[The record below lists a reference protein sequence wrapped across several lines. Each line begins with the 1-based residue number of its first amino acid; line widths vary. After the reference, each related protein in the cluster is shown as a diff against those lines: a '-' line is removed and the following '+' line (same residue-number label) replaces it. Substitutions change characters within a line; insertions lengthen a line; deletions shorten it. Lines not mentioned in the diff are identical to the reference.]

1 MTAAHTQPAI
11 SIVGIGC
18 RVPGASG
25 VAELWRLLV
34 EGLDGTGAPPPDREG
49 VGRGGYLAAVAE
61 FDNDWFAIS
70 DREAALMDPQ
80 QRLAL
85 EVAVEAI
92 DDAGIGYRLRGSN
105 AAVLF
110 GACGF
115 DHGAVVL
122 GTGGRDAPYAVTG
135 SALSIIANRL
145 SYVLDLHGPSVVL
158 DSACS
163 SSLAAVDLAMR
174 ILADDS
180 VPFAIVGG
188 VNLALLPHTS
198 QYLAQG
204 GFLAPDG
211 RCKPFDAAADGY
223 VRGDGATVLVLQR
236 TTDARREG
244 NRRYAEIMGAAIGS
258 DGRSNGLYAPSGRA
272 QQQVIRNAWARADLD
287 IRDAE
292 YFECHGT
299 GTPVGDAVEIEALAA
314 VLGPAEDTAPRSP
327 RFIGSVKSNIG
338 HLEAAAG
345 VTGLAKVALSL
356 RHGIIAPT
364 INFRREN
371 PLLRLSER
379 GLRVPTEPVRWA
391 STPDTLRCAGVSSFG
406 FGGTNAHV
414 VVREADQEPA
424 ARELAAPV
432 VIALTGRDEVELRDT
447 AARWAA
453 AMADETLSLPALAS
467 AGRTLPQAVRGAIL
481 ADDAEDA
488 ADALRTIA
496 HGAPTPNTVLGIGT
510 RHRGRVL
517 FLFSGQGGQHP
528 RMGRELAAR
537 YPVFARALAETAD
550 AIVAAGGPRVWT
562 PRHGFSAGVATT
574 ETVQPALFVYQVAL
588 ARLLVAWGLEPDG
601 VSGHSLGEVA
611 AATVAGAISLPE
623 AARLITERSRLLGG
637 LAGQGSMALLEA
649 TPDQARRLVE
659 PLRAEVAVAAVNGPR
674 AVVVSGTNRYMET
687 LLRRAER
694 RRYYA
699 RPVPVDFAAHSPQV
713 RPLVEEFT
721 DALDPLT
728 PLPPAV
734 PVFSTAR
741 AGAIIDSAAMD
752 IGYWIDNLCGTVE
765 LDSAIEAALARGYT
779 TVIEISPHPVLA
791 PTVREHPELAD
802 AVFPAADRDG
812 EARALLRTI
821 GAMYVRGRDIDWSIQ
836 GPAAAPA
843 GRRRWR
849 RKTFPLLTRTVGDPA
864 TDRLD
869 DHVVAGVPTV
879 PAAYWIRRLVDSVPG
894 PVRLA
899 DFIVHER
906 TDIADLGAV
915 GFRIGADVRVVLG
928 PVTIASARTT
938 TAAAPADILTWMR
951 AIERHRA
958 EETTP
963 TALDLGEFYSGLSRR
978 GLDYGPVFRPL
989 TGILAGYRSAVG
1001 TFDSAPVST
1010 AQLDGC
1016 LQLIAAAARE
1026 LLPPDGP
1033 ALPVGIGSIW
1043 ISDAHRVRLTEAY
1056 AFVRD
1061 RVGGDLLCD
1070 VIALDQHDAPAVAL
1084 LDIRIRCSG
1093 TGSESAAAPDSIP
1106 VRSID
1111 TVPLRRI
1118 GGPGRAPGYDPTV
1131 ATAPEWADSVLRE
1144 EYWVPMP
1151 EGPAV
1156 EQNSS
1161 ISRVFVVGESELAT
1175 AVTREID
1182 RMVPTQRVAR
1192 EPGDSGPILASAAI
1206 GSADTAVVLIWPESA
1221 ATPFPETTAS
1231 ADAVG
1236 RAVRVLQQTVT
1247 APATATVTVVL
1258 RDPASIEQNAVAAL
1272 IRTLQLESGRPV
1284 RLIWSDGSDPGT
1296 VRDLVL
1302 ARSGPDEVR
1311 VERSAPHARRFRPL
1325 GGEGFAVPV
1334 STDGTYVVTGGL
1346 GALGAAAVRWLLDQ
1360 GARDVVVLT
1369 RTPRPLP
1376 PLLDGA
1382 EDRVVV
1388 VRCDVADRADLSNAL
1403 NDIRACGSTVRGVI
1417 HAAGVLQDAE
1427 FDAVTAELVSRHFE
1441 PKVGAAVSLLELT
1454 ACDPTDFTLLFS
1466 SATGLLGAPGQAA
1479 YAAANAALDAA
1490 ARAYRDR
1497 SVISIGWG
1505 SWDSGLARSAG
1516 GAHHLRS
1523 AGVTPFDVARGLAVL
1538 SAVVGR
1544 PRSVVLALDYSA
1556 TEDTSAVAVRLR
1568 SLLSDKG
1575 IGSSVP
1581 TPHHSPM
1588 APVVTIPDHGLGPDA
1603 DIPGIVRATVAGTL
1617 SRPIESVDP
1626 DADFGTLNL
1635 SSLLAIDLRRRLEH
1649 RLGIRIA
1656 TTELFEKPSVTALS
1670 AALALRVAQRETS

>member
-1 MTAAHTQPAI
+1 MTAAHSQPAV

-25 VAELWRLLV
+25 PEELWRLLV
-34 EGLDGTGAPPPDREG
+34 EGRDGTGAPPPDREG
-49 VGRGGYLAAVAE
+49 AGRGGYLPAVAE

-92 DDAGIGYRLRGSN
+92 DDAGIGYRVRGSN

-122 GTGGRDAPYAVTG
+122 GSGGRDAPYAVTG

-145 SYVLDLHGPSVVL
+145 SYALDLHGPSVVL

-174 ILADDS
+174 LLADDA
-180 VPFAIVGG
+180 VPFAVVGG

-223 VRGDGATVLVLQR
+223 ARGDGATVLVLQR
-236 TTDARREG
+236 TEDARREG
-244 NRRYAEIMGAAIGS
+244 NRRYAEILGAAVGS

-272 QQQVIRNAWARADLD
+272 QQQVVRNAWARAGLD
-287 IRDAE
+287 IRDAG

-299 GTPVGDAVEIEALAA
+299 GTPVGDAVEVEALAA
-314 VLGPAEDTAPRSP
+314 VLGPADDAAPRL
-327 RFIGSVKSNIG
+327 IGSVKSNIG

-345 VTGLAKVALSL
+345 VTGLAKTALSL
-356 RHGIIAPT
+356 WHGIIVPT
-364 INFRREN
+364 INFHREN
-371 PLLRLSER
+371 PMLRLSER
-379 GLRVPTEPVRWA
+379 GLRVPTESVVWDRRADVP
-391 STPDTLRCAGVSSFG
+391 RCAGVSSFG

-414 VVREADQEPA
+414 VLREAEPDST

-432 VIALTGRDEVELRDT
+432 LIALTGRDEIELRET
-447 AARWAA
+447 ADRCAA
-453 AMADETLSLPALAS
+453 ALADETLSLPDLAA
-467 AGRTLPQAVRGAIL
+467 AGRALPQAVRAAIL
-481 ADDAEDA
+481 VDDAEDA

-496 HGAPTPNTVLGIGT
+496 HGDPAPNTVLGIGT
-510 RHRGRVL
+510 RRRGRVL
-517 FLFSGQGGQHP
+517 FLFSGQGGQHA

-537 YPVFARALAETAD
+537 YPVFAQALAEITD

-562 PRHGFSAGVATT
+562 PRHGFSAGVDST
-574 ETVQPALFVYQVAL
+574 ETVQPALFAYQIAL
-588 ARLLVAWGLEPDG
+588 TRLLAAWGLEPDG
-601 VSGHSLGEVA
+601 VSGHSLGEIA
-611 AATVAGAISLPE
+611 AATVAGAISVPD
-623 AARLITERSRLLGG
+623 AARLVTERSRLLGR
-637 LAGQGSMALLEA
+637 LTGQGSMALLEA

-713 RPLVEEFT
+713 RSLVEEFT
-721 DALDPLT
+721 EAVAPLT
-728 PLPPAV
+728 PQPPRV
-734 PVFSTAR
+734 PLFSTAR
-741 AGAIIDSAAMD
+741 PATIIESATMD

-765 LDSAIEAALARGYT
+765 LDTAVETALARGYT
-779 TVIEISPHPVLA
+779 TVVEISPHAVLA

-802 AVFPAADRDG
+802 AVVAAADRDG
-812 EARALLRTI
+812 EATALLRAI
-821 GAMYVRGRDIDWSIQ
+821 GAMYIRGRDIDWSAQ
-836 GPAAAPA
+836 GPAAPA

-849 RKTFPLLTRTVGDPA
+849 RKTFPLLTRTATDPA
-864 TDRLD
+864 SDRLD
-869 DHVVAGVPTV
+869 DHVVAGIPTV
-879 PAAYWIRRLVDSVPG
+879 PAAYWIRRLLDSVPG
-894 PVRLA
+894 PIRLA
-899 DFIVHER
+899 DFTVHER
-906 TDIADLGAV
+906 TDIADLSAV
-915 GFRIGADVRVVLG
+915 GYRVGADLRVVLG
-928 PVTIASARTT
+928 PLTVASARTT
-938 TAAAPADILTWMR
+938 TAATPADILTWMR
-951 AIERHRA
+951 AIDTHRA
-958 EETTP
+958 AENSS
-963 TALDLGEFYSGLSRR
+963 AAIDLAEFYSGLSRR

-989 TGILAGYRSAVG
+989 TGIRAGSRSAVG
-1001 TFDSAPVST
+1001 TFDSPPVST
-1010 AQLDGC
+1010 AALDGC
-1016 LQLIAAAARE
+1016 LQLIAAAAHE
-1026 LLPPDGP
+1026 LLPADGL
-1033 ALPVGIGSIW
+1033 ALPVGIGSVW
-1043 ISDAHRVRLTEAY
+1043 ISDAHRLRLTEAH

-1061 RVGGDLLCD
+1061 RVGDDLLCD
-1070 VIALDQHDAPAVAL
+1070 VIALDQYDAPAMAL
-1084 LDIRIRCSG
+1084 LDIRIHCSAVA
-1093 TGSESAAAPDSIP
+1093 EPDVTAVP
-1106 VRSID
+1106 VPGRSID
-1111 TVPLRRI
+1111 TVPLRRL
-1118 GGPGRAPGYDPTV
+1118 GAPARSAGYDPTV

-1144 EYWVPMP
+1144 EYWAPLP
-1151 EGPAV
+1151 EPPV
-1156 EQNSS
+1156 TERNPS

-1182 RMVPTQRVAR
+1182 RLVPTQRVAR
-1192 EPGDSGPILASAAI
+1192 EPGDAGAILASAAI
-1206 GSADTAVVLIWPESA
+1206 GSADTGVVLVWPESVPATITA
-1221 ATPFPETTAS
+1221 AT
-1231 ADAVG
+1231 DAVG
-1236 RAVRVLQQTVT
+1236 KALRILQQTVT
-1247 APATATVTVVL
+1247 SPATATMTVVL
-1258 RDPASIEQNAVAAL
+1258 RDPSSIEQNAVAAL
-1272 IRTLQLESGRPV
+1272 VRTLQLESGRPV
-1284 RLIWSDGSDPGT
+1284 RLIWSDGGDPGML
-1296 VRDLVL
+1296 RDLVL
-1302 ARSGPDEVR
+1302 ARTAPDELR
-1311 VERSAPHARRFRPL
+1311 VERAAAQVRRFRPL

-1334 STDGTYVVTGGL
+1334 STEGTYVVTGGL

-1360 GARDVVVLT
+1360 GAHDVVVLT

-1388 VRCDVADRADLSNAL
+1388 VRCDVTDRADLSNAL

-1417 HAAGVLQDAE
+1417 HAAGVLRDSE
-1427 FDAVTAELVSRHFE
+1427 FDAVTPESVNHHFE
-1441 PKVGAAVSLLELT
+1441 PKAGAAVSLLDLT
-1454 ACDPTDFTLLFS
+1454 SCDPTDFTLLFS

-1479 YAAANAALDAA
+1479 YAAANAALDAT
-1490 ARAYRDR
+1490 ARASQDR
-1497 SVISIGWG
+1497 SVISIAWG

-1516 GAHHLRS
+1516 GAQHLRA

-1544 PRSVVLALDYSA
+1544 PRSVVLALDYTA
-1556 TEDTSAVAVRLR
+1556 TGDTTSVGDRLR
-1568 SLLSDKG
+1568 TLLSDKHISLDG
-1575 IGSSVP
+1575 AQSDR
-1581 TPHHSPM
+1581 T
-1588 APVVTIPDHGLGPDA
+1588 PVVTPSEPSLSSVGDG
-1603 DIPGIVRATVAGTL
+1603 DIHGIVRATVAGTL

-1626 DADFGTLNL
+1626 NADFGSLDL

-1656 TTELFEKPSVTALS
+1656 TAELFENPSVAALS
-1670 AALALRVAQRETS
+1670 KALAVRVPQRETS